1 MFTTPSK
8 VHHRKICLPFFGP
21 CLLEQWLSYD
31 FFQFAASL
39 TCLGEEHFEEFGSS
53 SAVLLRIF
61 LNADPPEMI
70 AMGSLGLFFIF
81 LFIIFVV
88 LGMLNI
94 LIAQLW
100 STYEEIHH
108 HKQGLAMMHRAEIC
122 IVSDRQSCKDVHLYC
137 LFDNVMVW
145 CCITHFL
152 GRFLM
157 SDSQMYLP
165 CFHSLQLAL
174 KLLSSP
180 TQAWLFPDRSF
191 AANGVDTPNFLA

>member
-1 MFTTPSK
+1 
-8 VHHRKICLPFFGP
+8 
-21 CLLEQWLSYD
+21 
-31 FFQFAASL
+31 
-39 TCLGEEHFEEFGSS
+39 
-53 SAVLLRIF
+53 
-61 LNADPPEMI
+61 MI

-157 SDSQMYLP
+157 SDSQMYLL
-165 CFHSLQLAL
+165 CFHSLQLAF

-180 TQAWLFPDRSF
+180 TQA
-191 AANGVDTPNFLA
+191 